1 MDDEASELAALEHI
15 MSDASAEPIKLS
27 YGLLRS
33 ITDNFSNEI
42 GRGGFG
48 VVYKGVLRNGDVAV
62 KKLLNLHA
70 LPEKQFLDEIT
81 CLKKA
86 KHRNIV
92 RFLGYCSETQGEL
105 REFNGKNVLGE
116 AQQKLLC
123 FEYVPNGNIK
133 HYLQGDKSQG
143 DDWPLRYQMI
153 RGICQGLHFLHGEL
167 ISHLDLK
174 PENVMLDAQ
183 MEPKITDFGLS
194 RCLDQGR
201 SIITQNI
208 LGTMRYIAP
217 ETIDKGEISFKSDV
231 YALGIIIIELLTG
244 IDKIDL
250 DSLDEYLDNIDC
262 PRARKCAEIALNC
275 KDPDKHNRPPM
286 HEVTRDLNDLENMI
300 PWSSIEQVAPTAFP
314 GTELVDFYPLELRFP
329 FVPNQKMHCEISLTN
344 KHTDAGVWFMIIP
357 EVPNRYH
364 GRLSGFM
371 SPMYTIA
378 IPLSREAEE
387 DPPLDVEKFKVLMFI
402 TGTDVYVVNQQ
413 ISTLSFDE
421 GASIEDEIKVTQEML
436 GFKLHRVMLTA
447 VVVISED
454 NDRALVTNDIGF
466 GEVVTMY
473 VRSIDVH
480 PREPWVLITEDGN
493 RIHIWNWKTNEIM
506 GILPGKSWSNL
517 EGGKVGCEDVV
528 AKFITRKS
536 WVVMGFPN
544 GFVDVRMYP
553 TMDLVKEFRA
563 HLEGLTSLAVHST
576 RPFLLTCGYPLSMK
590 LWDWNRNWSCTGI
603 FDIAKPVTQVMF
615 DPKDSSIFAALDK
628 DGAVKAWRIGHPDPI
643 ATTRGVEDYESS
655 QLFTY
660 AGDRHFI
667 AAIDGQAA
675 LIWDL
680 LKEEH
685 VHTLQITGTTEH
697 IIATI
702 CHPARPVLITISS
715 DGSIRV
721 WDCNTYRLKKTY
733 MHFRKYPRHVGFT
746 DSGRLVIG
754 CSHGISIMDIDLE

>member
-48 VVYKGVLRNGDVAV
+48 IVYQGVLRNGDVAV

-70 LPEKQFLDEIT
+70 LPEKKFLEEIM

-86 KHRNIV
+86 KHKNIV

-105 REFNGKNVLGE
+105 LEFNGKIVLGE

-133 HYLQGDKSQG
+133 HYLQQDKSQG

-167 ISHLDLK
+167 INHLDLK
-174 PENVMLDAQ
+174 PENIMLDAQ

-194 RCLDQGR
+194 RCLDQGH

-217 ETIDKGEISFKSDV
+217 ETIDKGEISFKSDM

-250 DSLDEYLDNIDC
+250 DNLDEYLDKIDC
-262 PRARKCAEIALNC
+262 PRASKCVEIALNC
-275 KDPDKHNRPPM
+275 KDLDKQNRPTI
-286 HEVTRDLNDLENMI
+286 HEVTCDLSDLEKMI

-329 FVPNQKMHCEISLTN
+329 FVPYQKMYCEISLTN

-357 EVPNRYH
+357 EVPNRYQ

-378 IPLSREAEE
+378 IPLSREAEMY
-387 DPPLDVEKFKVLMFI
+387 PPLDVEKFQVLMFI
-402 TGTDVYVVNQQ
+402 TGTDVDVVNQQ
-413 ISTLSFDE
+413 ISTLCFDE
-421 GASIEDEIKVTQEML
+421 GATIEDEIKVTQEML
-436 GFKLHRVMLTA
+436 GFELHRVMLTA
-447 VVVISED
+447 VFEISEE
-454 NDRALVTNDIGF
+454 NDRALVVNDIRF
-466 GEVVTMY
+466 GEEVTKSII
-473 VRSIDVH
+473 SIDVH

-493 RIHIWNWKTNEIM
+493 RIHIWNWMTNEKMEIV
-506 GILPGKSWSNL
+506 LGKPRSYL
-517 EGGKVGCEDVV
+517 EGGGKVGCGVVV

-544 GFVDVRMYP
+544 GLIDVRMYP
-553 TMDLVKEFRA
+553 TMDRVKEFRA
-563 HLEGLTSLAVHST
+563 HREGVTSLAVHST
-576 RPFLLTCGYPLSMK
+576 RPLLLTCGYPLLMM
-590 LWDWNRNWSCTGI
+590 LWDWNYNWNCIGI
-603 FDIAKPVTQVMF
+603 FNIAEPVRQVMF
-615 DPKDSSIFAALDK
+615 DPKHSSNFATLDT
-628 DGAVKAWRIGHPDPI
+628 DGAVKVWRIGDPDPI
-643 ATTRGVEDYESS
+643 AKTRGVEDYETS

-675 LIWDL
+675 LVRAW
-680 LKEEH
+680 
-685 VHTLQITGTTEH
+685 HTKLN
-697 IIATI
+697 III
-702 CHPARPVLITISS
+702 LMC
-715 DGSIRV
+715 
-721 WDCNTYRLKKTY
+721 
-733 MHFRKYPRHVGFT
+733 MHTSMHMR
-746 DSGRLVIG
+746 S
-754 CSHGISIMDIDLE
+754 